1 MGMYKLCLG
10 CMEEKGQLTVCP
22 HCGYIEGQ
30 SHDKAHLKPGT
41 VLNERYL
48 IGKAANKNSEGITYV
63 AYDKVIG
70 CRVDIKE
77 YMPAALCE
85 RMENSEKINVAQK
98 DLVQYKT
105 YMSEFTEL
113 YKKLARMRTLSHI
126 SPPLDIFAQ
135 NNTTYV
141 VFEHIEGMTLVS
153 YLKENAGELTWDQ
166 VKKIFPPL
174 FTTLSLVHNA
184 GIIHRGIS
192 PETLY
197 YTADGEIKLTGFSI
211 AAARTLSSELK
222 GDLYTGYAAPEQYNL
237 SDWQGPWTDVYG
249 VCAVLYRILTG
260 CMPVEATS
268 RVVNDNL
275 IEAHDI
281 NSSVPKNVSK
291 TIVDGMRLLSD
302 ARIQNM
308 TDLVTRLF
316 EEPEQPV
323 AAAAV
328 PVRKTEQTAARTA
341 AKPAAPVRTAQT
353 NTAPVKKQAESKAK
367 EPQKTTLF
375 EQIKVPILISCLLLA
390 IIIIIVV
397 LFLPLVEDL
406 ESDNSST
413 SSYSDNYSESDAN
426 VIDMTTP
433 AVTTSTTTTTTT
445 ASTVTPTELYTLRD
459 LVGQEY
465 ELVATSATSRY
476 VDFVIIEEYSDTIQ
490 KGLIIAQSVPADEA
504 IPKGS
509 EVELTVSMGPA
520 VVELPSYTGVSGSAY
535 QNTLIE
541 MGVKEENIT
550 ISEYKN
556 ENGATAGHV
565 AFTSLDEQGKINL
578 EEGEQIIVYVFKAAE
593 TTVPP
598 ETTPAADSGAA
609 PGGETT
615 STADTAAD
623 GSASAEG

>member
-10 CMEEKGQLTVCP
+10 CMEEKGQLSVCP

-30 SHDKAHLKPGT
+30 SHDKSHLKPGT

-48 IGKAANKNSEGITYV
+48 IGKAANKTSEGITYV

-77 YMPAALCE
+77 YMPSALCE
-85 RMENSEKINVAQK
+85 RMENSEKINVVQK

-141 VFEHIEGMTLVS
+141 VFEHIEGMTLVG
-153 YLKENAGELTWDQ
+153 YLKENAGELTWEQ

-222 GDLYTGYAAPEQYNL
+222 GDLYTGYAAPEQYNI

-281 NSSVPKNVSK
+281 NPSVPKNVSK

-302 ARIQNM
+302 ARIQDM

-316 EEPEQPV
+316 EEPQQPTI
-323 AAAAV
+323 AAV
-328 PVRKTEQTAARTA
+328 PPVRKTEPTVARTA
-341 AKPAAPVRTAQT
+341 PKSTAPARTTEAQT
-353 NTAPVKKQAESKAK
+353 TAKKTTAK

-406 ESDNSST
+406 ESNNNST
-413 SSYSDNYSESDAN
+413 SSYSDSYSDSDAS

-433 AVTTSTTTTTTT
+433 AVTTATTTTTTT
-445 ASTVTPTELYTLRD
+445 ASTVTPTELYTLRN
-459 LVGQEY
+459 LVGEEY
-465 ELVATSATSRY
+465 DLVATSATSKY
-476 VDFVIIEEYSDTIQ
+476 VKFVVIEEYSDTIA
-490 KGLIIAQSVPADEA
+490 KGLIIDQSVPADEA

-520 VVELPSYTGVSGSAY
+520 VVDLPDYTGVSGTAY

-578 EEGEQIIVYVFKAAE
+578 EEGEQITVYIFKAAE
-593 TTVPP
+593 TTAPA
-598 ETTPAADSGAA
+598 ETPSDDSGAA
-609 PGGETT
+609 SGGETT
-615 STADTAAD
+615 STADTAAGD
-623 GSASAEG
+623 GASAEG